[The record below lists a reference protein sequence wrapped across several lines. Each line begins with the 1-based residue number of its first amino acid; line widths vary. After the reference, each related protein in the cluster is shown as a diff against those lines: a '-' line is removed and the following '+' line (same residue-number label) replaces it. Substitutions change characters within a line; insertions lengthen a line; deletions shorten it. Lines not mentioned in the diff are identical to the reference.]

1 MKKNSLILFLLLCI
15 SAFDSLGQ
23 ASQPYYPVYNFGNSW
38 QRGAFYTSLIIPLKD
53 TIRNSG
59 DTTRGGDIVMQ
70 PGTFDVY
77 GYNGTYWERV
87 GCCVSSVSNND
98 GSLNISPNTGDVIG
112 GINVTHSNT
121 WTVNQ
126 TFGNT
131 ATFGVPSSATGQ
143 LIIHNATN
151 GNAVTLKAGETSLNY
166 DFTLPVDAGTANY
179 SLLTDGT
186 GATFWGQIDVDS
198 GITGIVSPA
207 NGGTGIANN
216 TASTITISGAY
227 PVTFA
232 LSETTSV
239 TLPTGGTLYGTAPAS
254 ITSAQLATSL
264 TNETGTAGG
273 VVFSVSPALTGT
285 PTAPTAS
292 AGTSTTQIAT
302 TAFVAGN
309 FTPLS
314 TVNTQTG
321 TSYTLEPSDLGKVV
335 SFTNGS
341 AISLTIP
348 TGLGRSFYCTIQQHG
363 AGQITVSASG
373 TTLNAFNSYNKSAG
387 QYAMFSVVFT
397 GTTDTYDLQ
406 GQMTN

>member
-1 MKKNSLILFLLLCI
+1 MKKNLLLLLLLSCI
-15 SAFDSLGQ
+15 SSFHVFGQ
-23 ASQPYYPVYNFGNSW
+23 SQPYYPVYNFGNSW
-38 QRGAFYTSLIIPLKD
+38 QRGAFYTSLIIPYKD

-59 DTTRGGDIVMQ
+59 DTTRAGDIVMQ
-70 PGTFDVY
+70 PETFDVY

-87 GCCVSSVSNND
+87 GCCVSSVSNSN
-98 GSLNISPNTGDVIG
+98 GSVTVTPTTGEV
-112 GINVTHSNT
+112 NVTLNTNNTNT
-121 WTVNQ
+121 WTANQ
-126 TFGNT
+126 IFGTT
-131 ATFGVPSSATGQ
+131 ATFGVPASAAGQ

-151 GNAVTLKAGETSLNY
+151 SNTVTLKAGITSASY
-166 DFTLPVDAGTANY
+166 DFTVPVDAGTANY
-179 SLLTDGT
+179 VMVTNGSGVTSWAQVS
-186 GATFWGQIDVDS
+186 ATS
-198 GITGIVSPA
+198 AITGILPPA
-207 NGGTGIANN
+207 NGGTGVANN
-216 TASTITISGAY
+216 AASTITISGAY
-227 PVTFA
+227 PVTFT
-232 LSETTSV
+232 LSETTSIA
-239 TLPTGGTLYGTAPAS
+239 LPTGGTLYGTAPAS
-254 ITSAQLATSL
+254 ITSAQFAASL
-264 TNETGTAGG
+264 TNETGSAGS

-341 AISLTIP
+341 AIALTIP
-348 TGLGRSFYCTIQQHG
+348 TGLGSSFYCTIQQHG

-387 QYAMFSVVFT
+387 QYAMFSIIFT
-397 GTTDTYDLQ
+397 GTADTYDMQ
-406 GQMTN
+406 GQMAN